1 MINNPNTPP
10 GFIRAMTIY
19 EPYAT
24 AIAEGLKRY
33 ETRTRPTYVRGE
45 ILICAGK
52 RPPCG
57 PLHIVAQERCNPGHA
72 LAIVELYASTP
83 VENCFFENGPE
94 RELGNFSPG
103 RFAWCLRNVR
113 RLKTP
118 VPIKGSQGFF
128 YVPLEKLRG
137 QYTSE

>member
-1 MINNPNTPP
+1 MINNPATPP

-33 ETRTRPTYVRGE
+33 ETRTRPTYVRGD

-57 PLHIVAQERCNPGHA
+57 PLNVIDSATLKPGHA
-72 LAIVELYASTP
+72 LAIVELYGCQP
-83 VENCFFENGPE
+83 VEEISPGPQE
-94 RELGNFSPG
+94 RLLGNFSAG

-113 RLKTP
+113 RLETP
-118 VPIKGSQGFF
+118 VPVKGSQGFF
-128 YVPLEKLRG
+128 YVPVRMLRG
-137 QYTSE
+137 QYTPQK